1 MPLTN
6 DIEAVN
12 QEIRKMQFSR
22 LIVFADV
29 VSRYAEIVLKNQSSR
44 LQTNALEF
52 IITRGGSLTPSQLA
66 TIMLRSNYS
75 ITKLIDSLEK
85 DGLVKRSRSGK
96 DRRSLDIQVT
106 LKGLRYVESSL
117 RVTEIAETDL
127 KSWLSESELVEL
139 AILIRKLRD
148 KLIEK
153 IAENK
158 LSAEDKKAIFGRVDQ
173 GTA

>member
-1 MPLTN
+1 MTLTN
-6 DIEAVN
+6 DIEIVN

-29 VSRYAEIVLKNQSSR
+29 VNRYAEIILKNKTSW
-44 LQTNALEF
+44 LQTNALKF

-75 ITKLIDSLEK
+75 ITKIIDNLEK
-85 DGLVKRSRSGK
+85 EGLVKRTRNGK
-96 DRRSLDIQVT
+96 DRRSLNIEVT
-106 LKGLRYVESSL
+106 LKGMRYVESNL
-117 RVTEIAETDL
+117 KLTETAEADL
-127 KSWLSESELVEL
+127 KSWLSESELTEL
-139 AILIRKLRD
+139 AGLIRKLRD

-158 LSAEDKKAIFGRVDQ
+158 LSVEDKKVIFGRVNQ
-173 GTA
+173 GGG

>member
-75 ITKLIDSLEK
+75 ITKLNFTDYI
-85 DGLVKRSRSGK
+85 LVKYFHHFSEISF
-96 DRRSLDIQVT
+96 LHA
-106 LKGLRYVESSL
+106 LR
-117 RVTEIAETDL
+117 
-127 KSWLSESELVEL
+127 
-139 AILIRKLRD
+139 
-148 KLIEK
+148 
-153 IAENK
+153 
-158 LSAEDKKAIFGRVDQ
+158 
-173 GTA
+173 